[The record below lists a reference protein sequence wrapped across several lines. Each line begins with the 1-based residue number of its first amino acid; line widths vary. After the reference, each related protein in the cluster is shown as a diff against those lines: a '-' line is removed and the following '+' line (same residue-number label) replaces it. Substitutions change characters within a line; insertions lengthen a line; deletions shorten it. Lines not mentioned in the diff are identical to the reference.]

1 MIRYTKVQ
9 GSLWYSLEDIEK
21 YLRENKAITSKNSM
35 SFAFNK
41 LINKKQKNN
50 NWNYQ
55 QHLSV
60 EPFDDFFN
68 WVTFGSFYS
77 ILSSKEKVKVRET
90 KILEF
95 IDVNNIEKAKYYLPD
110 IADEF
115 KECTLTLSL
124 LDLK

>member
-21 YLRENKAITSKNSM
+21 YLRENKAITSKKSM

-41 LINKKQKNN
+41 LIHKKDT
-50 NWNYQ
+50 NWNYN

-60 EPFDDFFN
+60 EPFDNFFN
-68 WVTFGSFYS
+68 WCTFGSFYS
-77 ILSSKEKVKVRET
+77 ILSSKEKEKVRET
-90 KILEF
+90 KILAF
-95 IDVNNIEKAKYYLPD
+95 IDVNNIEKAKYYFPD

-124 LDLK
+124 

>member
-9 GSLWYSLEDIEK
+9 GSLWYSLADIER
-21 YLRENKAITSKNSM
+21 YLRENKAITSKKNM
-35 SFAFNK
+35 SFVFNK
-41 LINKKQKNN
+41 LINKQQKNN
-50 NWNYQ
+50 TNWNYL
-55 QHLSV
+55 QHLSI
-60 EPFDDFFN
+60 EPFDYFFN

-77 ILSSKEKVKVRET
+77 ILSSKEKEMVRST

-95 IDVNNIEKAKYYLPD
+95 IDVNNIEKAKHYLPD

-124 LDLK
+124 